1 MEYWVSVS
9 ENSGTSSFGL
19 FEDNDGWSIGL
30 MFLRTLVPAH
40 SGCLRIMT
48 AEYWV
53 SVSESS
59 GTSSFG
65 LFEDNDSGV
74 LG

>member
-1 MEYWVSVS
+1 
-9 ENSGTSSFGL
+9 
-19 FEDNDGWSIGL
+19 
-30 MFLRTLVPAH
+30 MFLSAVSLEFSLVLDRRGRLRGLEGRFGVLVRNLRT
-40 SGCLRIMT
+40 MT
-48 AEYWV
+48 VEYWV

-65 LFEDNDSGV
+65 LFEDNEGGV